1 MIIGENGWYLESSI
15 GADELSGD
23 FAVPLE
29 MNDEQ
34 RGEFTE
40 WILYKDGEVMTTV
53 TEDEIDAA
61 NDALIGMTTNS
72 LTNPIGP
79 DVCPSQHCTNCLGR
93 NLRICV
99 CVCVNVCVCTCVCA
113 HMCTYERV
121 CMCVCVCVC
130 VCVSVS
136 VSVCVCVCVCVYQCV
151 YVCVC
156 VCANIGMCVHVHAHI
171 YTYTHEYSF
180 AYIYIRPLPA
190 QDRCRRLCPGCTGIH
205 GWLVRE
211 GRS

>member
-1 MIIGENGWYLESSI
+1 LIIGENGWYLESSI

-61 NDALIGMTTNS
+61 KDALMGMTTNS

-93 NLRICV
+93 NLCIFV
-99 CVCVNVCVCTCVCA
+99 CICVNVCVCTCVCA
-113 HMCTYERV
+113 HMCTYVRV
-121 CMCVCVCVC
+121 YMCVCVCAC
-130 VCVSVS
+130 VCVH
-136 VSVCVCVCVCVYQCV
+136 VCVCVCVCVYQCV
-151 YVCVC
+151 CLCVC
-156 VCANIGMCVHVHAHI
+156 VCAHIGTCVHVHTHI

-190 QDRCRRLCPGCTGIH
+190 QNRCRRLYTGCTGIH